1 MPVTIAIALVYTLGL
16 YNYYT
21 CTIKLAPENAESRS
35 SNVITSLTGGMGQNF
50 DVFASSKDAIT
61 PSIYSDVIKSTN
73 FRYSLSKVKIR
84 RSDDN
89 REMSYFDYL
98 LYEQKYPWWSRLKSS
113 LMGMFSKK
121 KASHHQPAVDL
132 FKLTSIQSG
141 VLGKIRS
148 NTSCTVDKKTSVI
161 TISVLDQDPLV
172 CAIIADSL
180 RAKLQ
185 NCITDYRTSKA
196 RVDFE
201 YYQKLSVQAKEKYDK
216 ARDAYARFYDA
227 NRDVIM
233 EFSIQ
238 EQERLENE
246 MQMNYESYSQ
256 IQSQLI
262 NAEAQIQQATP
273 AFTTLRSATV
283 PVVKEGPKRG
293 QLCILIFVIG
303 FIVSSLWIL
312 YQEKR
317 LKLLLGIY

>member
-1 MPVTIAIALVYTLGL
+1 
-16 YNYYT
+16 
-21 CTIKLAPENAESRS
+21 
-35 SNVITSLTGGMGQNF
+35 
-50 DVFASSKDAIT
+50 
-61 PSIYSDVIKSTN
+61 
-73 FRYSLSKVKIR
+73 
-84 RSDDN
+84 
-89 REMSYFDYL
+89 MSYFDYL

-113 LMGMFSKK
+113 LMDMFSKK
-121 KASHHQPAVDL
+121 KVTNHQPAVDL

-161 TISVLDQDPLV
+161 TLSVLDQDPLV

-180 RAKLQ
+180 RALLQ
-185 NCITDYRTSKA
+185 KYITDYRTSKA

-216 ARDAYARFYDA
+216 ARDAYARFSDA

-262 NAEAQIQQATP
+262 NAEAQIQQAIP